1 MLTKISADELIFP
14 GDIEDD
20 RTNTYLHLLDYDWMN
35 YVLETRFKTEK
46 LGILDVK
53 FEYFGMVTSQM
64 TVEQKLNDE
73 TKKYVY
79 TYPTSVFQKHLT
91 KYLTDHIAA
100 WDSKYAFNGE
110 DQVIDFYNEII
121 EIGTL
126 DNDTSG

>member
-1 MLTKISADELIFP
+1 MNYLSLI
-14 GDIEDD
+14 
-20 RTNTYLHLLDYDWMN
+20 TNTIHLKNIGYVLKKHMVNLHLRRLNNMRLDF
-35 YVLETRFKTEK
+35 E
-46 LGILDVK
+46 GIKKQLK
-53 FEYFGMVTSQM
+53 Y
-64 TVEQKLNDE
+64 NDE

-79 TYPTSVFQKHLT
+79 TYPTNVFQKHLT